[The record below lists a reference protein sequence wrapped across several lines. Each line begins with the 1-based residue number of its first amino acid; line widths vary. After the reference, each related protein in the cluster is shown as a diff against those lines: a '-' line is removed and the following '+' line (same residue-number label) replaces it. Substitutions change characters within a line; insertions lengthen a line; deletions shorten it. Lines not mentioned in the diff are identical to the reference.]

1 MLVAERYRLGERLG
15 EGGMGE
21 VWRGSDELLGRPVAV
36 KLLRGVFESEAT
48 TARFRQ
54 EARTAA
60 RLNHPHVVTVYD
72 FGAHEERLYLVM
84 ELVDGHSLQR
94 ELAMTG
100 TLSHPRTAAIAAQAA
115 AGLAAAHA
123 QGIIHRDIKPAN
135 LLLAS
140 DGTVKVGDFGLARF
154 TDESSTALTR
164 VGHVMGTIDYLAPE
178 RVVGHP
184 TDPASD
190 VYALG
195 CVLYA
200 LLTGH
205 PPFRSDTPASVMY
218 QHVHDSPVP
227 PRQLCP
233 DLPEAFEARL
243 LRMLAKDPAER
254 PTARQ
259 VAGWFASPALA
270 VVPVAK
276 AAPAPAQSS
285 QQDTVEKKPPHLSP
299 RAGARRLATG
309 AAGALALAT
318 AVFVGVSSYH
328 DKNGALDRPP
338 AENSRTPGTT
348 PAPGTATP
356 TAGTASAGPSSA
368 VTPPA
373 PALSTASTASTG
385 LSAPASDSLP
395 TTPAAAATSAEATAT
410 AKAKKTK
417 KPKKVKD
424 K

>member
-1 MLVAERYRLGERLG
+1 
-15 EGGMGE
+15 MGE

-164 VGHVMGTIDYLAPE
+164 AGHVMGTIDYLAPE
-178 RVVGHP
+178 RVTGHP

-259 VAGWFASPALA
+259 AAGWFASPALA

-285 QQDTVEKKPPHLSP
+285 QQDTVEKMPPHLSP

-309 AAGALALAT
+309 AAGALVLAT
-318 AVFVGVSSYH
+318 VVFVGVSTYH
-328 DKNGALDRPP
+328 DNNGALDRPS

-348 PAPGTATP
+348 PSGTAPSSGTTPATP

-368 VTPPA
+368 VAPPA
-373 PALSTASTASTG
+373 PALSTASTG
-385 LSAPASDSLP
+385 LSAPAGDSLP
-395 TTPAAAATSAEATAT
+395 TTPGAAATSPEATATAT

-417 KPKKVKD
+417 KPKKVND